1 MGAAWLLTVLAVAGI
16 VTGVLMGRVSVLSSL
31 LGAAGGGL
39 LAGIALFWLLPEIAA
54 GVGWTAALLMAL
66 IACVVML
73 LLDRFLEHSDYM
85 PGHSVIGPLLVA
97 AALHSFLDGWS
108 VRAFSGQALADVA
121 VPVGLALHKV
131 PEGLALGWISH
142 KSLRSASKSIAA
154 GAAAESM
161 TLLGGFVEPR
171 TNQFGLLAF
180 GAWWEAV
187 VLAVIAGSFL
197 FLGCHALLPDWKRP
211 RMLLVFFATVALAG
225 VLKR

>member
-1 MGAAWLLTVLAVAGI
+1 MAAAWLLTVLAFAGI
-16 VTGVLMGRVSVLSSL
+16 VTGALMGRVTVLSSL

-54 GVGWTAALLMAL
+54 SVGWTAALLLAL
-66 IACVVML
+66 IACIVML
-73 LLDRFLEHSDYM
+73 LLDRFLEHSDYRH
-85 PGHSVIGPLLVA
+85 GHSVIGPLLAA

-121 VPVGLALHKV
+121 VPVGLALHKI

-142 KSLRSASKSIAA
+142 KSLGSVSKSIAA
-154 GAAAESM
+154 SAAAESL
-161 TLLGGFVEPR
+161 TIVGALVEPR
-171 TNQFGLLAF
+171 TNQSGLLAF
-180 GAWWEAV
+180 GAWWEAT

-211 RMLLVFFATVALAG
+211 RMLLVFLATVALAG
-225 VLKR
+225 LLKR